1 LQSWTRQPLVWRLLP
16 WQVLIARAA
25 AWLGRGVHTA
35 VRKALLAAAVER
47 SVYGRAFGFERAIDT
62 LGAIV
67 GPLTAL
73 WLLALF
79 PGKYRIVFA
88 FTLLP
93 GLVAAVLIGLVVQ
106 EKERV
111 PVQHASFG
119 ERLRSLPKPYRQLL
133 WAVGIFGA
141 GAFAHTLLIL
151 WAAERLTQQPP
162 FRIANLVFS
171 RFACLRIC
179 LSLSGNRNQRVWSA
193 IALATETRAL
203 FMK

>member
-1 LQSWTRQPLVWRLLP
+1 MQWASAEVDHRYRIRCLALQSWTRQPLVWRLLP

-88 FTLLP
+88 LTLLP

-141 GAFAHTLLIL
+141 GAIRPHVADSLGRSTAN
-151 WAAERLTQQPP
+151 AAAAFSHCQSGLQPFCMP
-162 FRIANLVFS
+162 KNLF
-171 RFACLRIC
+171 
-179 LSLSGNRNQRVWSA
+179 
-193 IALATETRAL
+193 IALR
-203 FMK
+203 